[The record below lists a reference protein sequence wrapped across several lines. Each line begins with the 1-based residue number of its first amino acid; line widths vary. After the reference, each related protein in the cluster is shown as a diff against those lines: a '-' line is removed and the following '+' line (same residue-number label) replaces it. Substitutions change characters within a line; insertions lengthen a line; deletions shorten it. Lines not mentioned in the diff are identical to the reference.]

1 MSDPFIF
8 NLIGTARQNIVKLLD
23 NVAVEQRT
31 VIPEGF
37 NNNLHWQ
44 IGHIV
49 TVAERLAY
57 SLRGEPSEL
66 PGEYMQFFNT
76 GTRPADWNGE
86 PPAWEDILAVME
98 SQLARIREVFE
109 DRLDE
114 ALAHQNNF
122 ANARTFRN
130 LLELNVAH
138 ENSHVGMIN
147 AMIRVLKRP

>member
-8 NLIGTARQNIVKLLD
+8 NLMGTARQNIAKLMD
-23 NVAVEQRT
+23 NVAVEQRAI
-31 VIPEGF
+31 VPQGF

-49 TVAERLAY
+49 TVAERLTY
-57 SLRGEPSEL
+57 SLRGEPSQL
-66 PGEYMQFFNT
+66 PGEYMLFFNT
-76 GTRPADWNGE
+76 GTKPADWTSE

-98 SQLARIREVFE
+98 SQLIRIRDVFGE
-109 DRLDE
+109 RLDE
-114 ALAHQNNF
+114 GLANHNNF
-122 ANARTFRN
+122 AGAKTFRN

-147 AMIRVLKRP
+147 AMIRVLKQS